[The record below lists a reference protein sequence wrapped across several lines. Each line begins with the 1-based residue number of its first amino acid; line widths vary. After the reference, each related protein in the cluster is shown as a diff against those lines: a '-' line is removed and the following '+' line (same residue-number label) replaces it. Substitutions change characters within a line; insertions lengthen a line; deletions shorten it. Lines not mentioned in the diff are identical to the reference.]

1 MSWCRSKR
9 AKKFR
14 LLLRSVTAA
23 LRLGMARRIHVS
35 VKPNAKKSEI
45 TKVTD
50 REYRALVSAPAQD
63 GKANLAL
70 IELLAKYFEV
80 PKTMI
85 KILRGHAA
93 RHKLI
98 EIPD

>member
-1 MSWCRSKR
+1 MRG
-9 AKKFR
+9 A
-14 LLLRSVTAA
+14 TAG
-23 LRLGMARRIHVS
+23 LRLGMARRIHVT
-35 VKPNAKKSEI
+35 VKPRAKKPEI

-50 REYRALVSAPAQD
+50 GEYRVMVSAPAED

-70 IELLAKYFEV
+70 IGLLAEYFKV
-80 PKTMI
+80 PKTTI